1 MYRYKWLYNLSR
13 LNSTILQTL
22 ALVFCWA
29 LINPAWAADPIK
41 VGFSMSLTGG
51 GGPAGK
57 QVLVALEIWRDDV
70 NAKGGL
76 LGRPVELVYY
86 DDQTAPARTPWQA
99 ASRSSTIIVTRPT

>member
-1 MYRYKWLYNLSR
+1 MYRYKWLHNLTR
-13 LNSTILQTL
+13 LNSAILQTL

-57 QVLVALEIWRDDV
+57 QVMSLWKSGA
-70 NAKGGL
+70 
-76 LGRPVELVYY
+76 
-86 DDQTAPARTPWQA
+86 TT
-99 ASRSSTIIVTRPT
+99 